1 MFSKRKMRMKRDS
14 ASSFFGSDVTSSP
27 TDSPSDRFLTIS
39 NFLSILRALLSIPLF
54 LVMMSGRDDANTWGA
69 IIMII
74 AAVTDKLDGDVA
86 RHFHQETE
94 WGKILD
100 PIADKISVG
109 TTLVILLLLDRIP
122 FWFVASV
129 LSRDLL
135 ILLAG
140 LWLKQ
145 SKGVVLPSN
154 MTGKWAV
161 GIIALTLFLA
171 LVAVPTVWVEGGII
185 ISIGLLIASLIL
197 YGSRFMNVL
206 RSGTNGNS

>member
-1 MFSKRKMRMKRDS
+1 
-14 ASSFFGSDVTSSP
+14 
-27 TDSPSDRFLTIS
+27 
-39 NFLSILRALLSIPLF
+39 
-54 LVMMSGRDDANTWGA
+54 MMSGRDDANTWGA

-100 PIADKISVG
+100 PIADKIGVG

-171 LVAVPTVWVEGGII
+171 LVAVPTVWVDGGII

>member
-14 ASSFFGSDVTSSP
+14 ATSFFGSDVTSSP

-100 PIADKISVG
+100 PIADKIGVG

>member
-14 ASSFFGSDVTSSP
+14 ATSFFGSDVTSSP
-27 TDSPSDRFLTIS
+27 IDSPSDRFLTIS

-100 PIADKISVG
+100 PIADKIGVG

-206 RSGTNGNS
+206 QSGTNGNS

>member
-100 PIADKISVG
+100 PIADKIGVG